1 MSESLAPGKIV
12 LLEDIQKDI
21 NKLTLEGKLT
31 DEQKKLYEQLVLN
44 YSDPRQEW
52 GRNNL
57 RDLIVLFHESGQ
69 SADQIYNILYTM
81 GVEKQTAYDGIQAY
95 LPQKNQDIK
104 MSTIAVVNVKEQINI
119 SDKIHSL
126 IEKLNAFNSGDTL
139 NYTVK
144 TIVAICESYLQND
157 MSGLSA
163 YDHSKI
169 ARGLVRELNQYCHI
183 KPVSEAIKN
192 IEDTLAENMIS
203 LELDGLYSKLANQN
217 NNGYTTVIGKLGEL
231 KGLNE
236 SEIREKSKDSLKDFN
251 YIPDVRL
258 FLENV
263 DLSLDNQG
271 TTKISPVDGFNLRG
285 RLRDLHESINKY
297 EAPNSTYT
305 VNTVKAICEKY
316 INQLYKGNIS
326 VSESYIASNV
336 ARELESFMWL
346 DMVKES
352 IISMVK
358 YINENIMSF
367 EVNEALR
374 KLRNM
379 NGNNFYATAVT
390 SLEEIRNLS
399 ESEVREKIKYNMQQ
413 FTWIPEIKYLIE
425 SVNNL
430 ENSLTSNT
438 DAIVEKVYSPMMN
451 IDGKNAFYLA
461 GKIYSIDESKQ
472 LIEIDPRTATALYLT
487 LITVTENFKFNAGS
501 ITYFKGN
508 NSINIALTENGTAF
522 KFNDKDIEIKESND
536 IRNFLLSNGSFGV
549 NDNQEL
555 DMVVKAF
562 ENIDS
567 FTELEFV
574 QSIHSRMHK
583 GIVVNV
589 IRVNEDVYVNRVNP
603 YMNTN
608 ETIKASTATDAIG
621 LVKEYVNYDIKLSV
635 VDLLQEEAKKLA
647 ILEVKKESLFDK
659 IAFLKEQR
667 SVLANQDKTIAYIAE
682 ADNLLASE
690 IEKFEKELNELVK

>member
-1 MSESLAPGKIV
+1 MSDTLAPGKII

-21 NKLTLEGKLT
+21 TKLIQEDKLI
-31 DEQKKLYEQLVLN
+31 DEQKNLYEQLVLN
-44 YSDPRQEW
+44 YSDPSQEW

-95 LPQKNQDIK
+95 LPKKNIDTK
-104 MSTIAVVNVKEQINI
+104 MSTIAVVSVKENINI
-119 SDKIHSL
+119 SGKIQSL
-126 IEKLNAFNSGDTL
+126 IEKMNAYNSGDTL

-144 TIVAICESYLQND
+144 NVISICESFLQND
-157 MSGLSA
+157 LSGLSA

-169 ARGLVRELNQYCHI
+169 ARGIVRELNQYSHI
-183 KPVSEAIKN
+183 KPVAESIKD
-192 IEDTLAENMIS
+192 IEDVLAENIMS
-203 LELDGLYSKLANQN
+203 LELDGLYGKLANQN
-217 NNGYTTVIGKLGEL
+217 KDTYTTVIGKLDEL

-236 SEIREKSKDSLKDFN
+236 SEVREKAKDSLKDFN

-263 DLSLDNQG
+263 DLSNDSHDA
-271 TTKISPVDGFNLRG
+271 TKVSPVDAFNLKS

-326 VSESYIASNV
+326 VTESYVAYNV

-374 KLRNM
+374 KLRNQT
-379 NGNNFYATAVT
+379 GNSFYATAVT
-390 SLEEIRNLS
+390 SLEQIRNLS
-399 ESEVREKIKYNMQQ
+399 ESEVRNKIKYELNT

-430 ENSLTSNT
+430 DNNLTSNS
-438 DAIVEKVYSPMMN
+438 DAIVEKVYSPMME
-451 IDGKNAFYLA
+451 IDGNNAFYLY
-461 GKIYSIDESKQ
+461 GKVYSIKENQ
-472 LIEIDPRTATALYLT
+472 LIELDPNTVTALYLT
-487 LITVTENFKFNAGS
+487 LIAVTENFKFNANTM
-501 ITYFKGN
+501 TYFKGN
-508 NSINIALTENGTAF
+508 NSINITLSEAGTSF
-522 KFNDKDIEIKESND
+522 KFNDKDVEVKESND

-549 NDNQEL
+549 NDGEEL

-562 ENIDS
+562 ENVDS
-567 FTELEFV
+567 FIELDFV

-583 GIVVNV
+583 GIIVNV
-589 IRVNEDVYVNRVNP
+589 IKVNEDVYVNRVNP

-621 LVKEYVNYDIKLSV
+621 LVKEYVNYDIKTTII
-635 VDLLQEEAKKLA
+635 DLLEDEAKKLA
-647 ILEVKKESLFDK
+647 VLEMKKDSLFDK

-667 SVLANQDKTIAYIAE
+667 SVLANQDKTITYIAE